1 MASLIRRETDYAIRI
16 VAYLAGRKGERVKI
30 FDICDRLFLSKPIV
44 IKIIQQLKRGDI
56 VEAKTGK
63 AGGVMLSADPETLSI
78 YDIMVAMDNQ
88 SSINSCNDAE
98 EKCELQPLCR
108 ISRFLKEL
116 QGDVIRQFQAE
127 KMSQLVFLEKDLE
140 KLHAK

>member
-30 FDICDRLFLSKPIV
+30 YDICDRLFLSKPIV

-63 AGGVMLSADPETLSI
+63 AGGVMLSADPDVLSI
-78 YDIMVAMDNQ
+78 YDVMVAMDNQ
-88 SSINSCNDAE
+88 SSINSCNDPA
-98 EKCELQPLCR
+98 EKCELRSVCR
-108 ISRFLKEL
+108 VSRFLKEL
-116 QGDVIRQFQAE
+116 QSDVIRKFQAE
-127 KMSQLVFLEKDLE
+127 KMGKLVILEQELDT
-140 KLHAK
+140 